1 MKKFLIIIML
11 ALIASHATA
20 QSDESKQTDRLEAF
34 SPRSTRYGYNYVKEC
49 IETFRYEGNLE
60 GKKWLTD
67 FYKPKFPEG
76 ISQDERDSIRWAY
89 YEELWAKMDSL
100 PEHDEMFIVRAAEE
114 GPIALTY
121 DKKDTTLVLL
131 KCDEEWPILG
141 QNKVRSFKMKVSVAE
156 YDSIQ
161 RLHMLA
167 AYTAVPMDPTPSNK
181 LIDVVIVRNPNNPLP
196 IIPGPFSFDT
206 MHFYFVWGDSM
217 RDLYAQSHTCLSPTA
232 QKLIETFYHIC
243 SVVRNQDHE
252 QLRSLMPTVHELLA
266 HYPTLLLP
274 DVIYDEWTDERFR

>member
-1 MKKFLIIIML
+1 MKKYIIIIAM
-11 ALIASHATA
+11 ALIASYATA
-20 QSDESKQTDRLEAF
+20 QSNESKKTDRLEAF

-60 GKKWLTD
+60 GKKWLTG
-67 FYKPKFPEG
+67 FYDPGFPKG
-76 ISQDERDSIRWAY
+76 IPQEKRDSIRNAY
-89 YEELWAKMDSL
+89 YEELWAKQDSL
-100 PEHDEMFIVRAAEE
+100 PEHDKMFIVRAAEE

-121 DKKDTTLVLL
+121 DKNDTTLVLL

-181 LIDVVIVRNPNNPLP
+181 FIDVVIVRNPNKPLP
-196 IIPGPFSFDT
+196 VMPGPFSFDT

-217 RDLYAQSHTCLSPTA
+217 RDLYAQSHTCLSPIA
-232 QKLIETFYHIC
+232 QKLIETFYNIC
-243 SVVRNQDHE
+243 SAVRDQDHE
-252 QLRSLMPTVHELLA
+252 ELRSLMPTVHELLA

-274 DVIYDEWTDERFR
+274 DVIYDEWIDNHSW

>member
-1 MKKFLIIIML
+1 MKKIIIIIAM
-11 ALIASHATA
+11 ALIASYATA
-20 QSDESKQTDRLEAF
+20 QSNESKKTDRLEAF
-34 SPRSTRYGYNYVKEC
+34 SPRSTRYGYNYVQEC
-49 IETFRYEGNLE
+49 IETFRYEGDLE

-67 FYKPKFPEG
+67 FYDPRYPKG
-76 ISQDERDSIRWAY
+76 IPQHELDSIRHAY
-89 YEELWAKMDSL
+89 LREFWAKQKSV
-100 PEHDEMFIVRAAEE
+100 PEHEKMFIVRAAER

-121 DKKDTTLVLL
+121 DEKDTTLVLL

-141 QNKVRSFKMKVSVAE
+141 QNKLRSFKMKVSVAE

-181 LIDVVIVRNPNNPLP
+181 LIDVFIAKNPNNPFPVML
-196 IIPGPFSFDT
+196 GEVNFDT
-206 MHFYFVWGDSM
+206 MHFYFVWGNPG

-232 QKLIETFYHIC
+232 KKLMETFYDIC
-243 SVVRNQDHE
+243 RTVCNQDPE
-252 QLRSLMPTVHELLA
+252 ELRSLMPTVHELLA

>member
-1 MKKFLIIIML
+1 MKKITTFILL
-11 ALIASHATA
+11 TLIASYATA
-20 QSDESKQTDRLEAF
+20 QSNESKKTDRLEAF

-49 IETFRYEGNLE
+49 IETFRYEGDLE
-60 GKKWLTD
+60 GKKWLTG
-67 FYKPKFPEG
+67 FYDPGVPKG
-76 ISQDERDSIRWAY
+76 IPQEERDSIRNAY
-89 YEELWAKMDSL
+89 YEELWAKQDSL
-100 PEHDEMFIVRAAEE
+100 PEHDKMFIVRAAEE

-121 DKKDTTLVLL
+121 NEKDTTLVLL

-141 QNKVRSFKMKVSVAE
+141 QNKVRSFKMKVGVAE

-181 LIDVVIVRNPNNPLP
+181 LIDVVIVRSPNNPFP
-196 IIPGPFSFDT
+196 VMPGPFSFDT

-217 RDLYAQSHTCLSPTA
+217 RDLCAQSHTCLSPTA
-232 QKLIETFYHIC
+232 QKLIKTFYDIC
-243 SVVRNQDHE
+243 RTVCHQEHE
-252 QLRSLMPTVHELLA
+252 ELHSLMPAVHELLA

-274 DVIYDEWTDERFR
+274 DIIYDEWTDERFR

>member
-1 MKKFLIIIML
+1 
-11 ALIASHATA
+11 
-20 QSDESKQTDRLEAF
+20 
-34 SPRSTRYGYNYVKEC
+34 
-49 IETFRYEGNLE
+49 
-60 GKKWLTD
+60 
-67 FYKPKFPEG
+67 
-76 ISQDERDSIRWAY
+76 
-89 YEELWAKMDSL
+89 MDSL
-100 PEHDEMFIVRAAEE
+100 PKHDEMFIVRAAEE

-141 QNKVRSFKMKVSVAE
+141 QNKVRSFKMKVGVAE

-196 IIPGPFSFDT
+196 VIPGPFSFDT
-206 MHFYFVWGDSM
+206 MHFYFVWGNSM

-243 SVVRNQDHE
+243 SVIHPIKSSICMREGNGK
-252 QLRSLMPTVHELLA
+252 A
-266 HYPTLLLP
+266 N
-274 DVIYDEWTDERFR
+274 ERFVTMLMHKSTFLYFSITVKYICVIWI